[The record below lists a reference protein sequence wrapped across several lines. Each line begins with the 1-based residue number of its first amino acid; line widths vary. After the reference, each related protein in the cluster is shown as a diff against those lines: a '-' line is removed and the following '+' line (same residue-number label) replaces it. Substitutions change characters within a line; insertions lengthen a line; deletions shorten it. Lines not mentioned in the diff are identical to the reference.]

1 MARADQKTIRN
12 WKERVD
18 EYKASGLTRQ
28 AYSKQKGIPIYQLD
42 YWRRKL
48 ARQSKAFKTSS
59 ADQWIPLQIA
69 DSPDKQDSHID
80 LWIGSIRVEVRHGFD
95 SQLLAEVLQ
104 TVGARC

>member
-1 MARADQKTIRN
+1 MAKADQKTIRN
-12 WKERVD
+12 WQERVE
-18 EYKASGLTRQ
+18 EYKASGLTRE
-28 AYSKQKGIPIYQLD
+28 AYSKQKGIQVYQLD

-48 ARQSKAFKTSS
+48 SRRSKGHKSSS

-69 DSPDKQDSHID
+69 DSPGKKDSHID